1 MPQPTL
7 LSSSEVLLWVS
18 HHYSLSASDVQKQIY
33 LQEQRAAYSV
43 IGKDFFDT
51 LLVAKQDYSNEPDW
65 IPGNTYNVSD
75 KVWRLGLVY
84 ECVTNG
90 TTSDPNGGEGWA
102 LAVKFNSA
110 CLDGIW
116 ENGLANFLSNI
127 IFAASVNSVAY
138 KFAPGGIVQIN
149 AQDAQQAA
157 TDRAQAVATKF
168 REDADAWWELA
179 TRYAIDRNDTCNGD
193 FDEFLPVKKHIACTL
208 EGQQAQLGRAK
219 PRYIFMGNNY
229 IHPNNGQW

>member
-1 MPQPTL
+1 MPQQTL
-7 LSSSEVLLWVS
+7 LSSSEVLLYVS

-43 IGKDFFDT
+43 IGKDFFAS
-51 LLVAKQDYSNEPDW
+51 LLSWAADYSTEPDW
-65 IPGNTYNVSD
+65 IPGSTYNIGD
-75 KVWRLGLVY
+75 LVWRLGLVY
-84 ECVTNG
+84 ECTANG
-90 TTSDPNGGEGWA
+90 TTSDPNGGAGWQ
-102 LAVKFNSA
+102 LANKFNA
-110 CLDGIW
+110 PCVQGLWD
-116 ENGLANFLSNI
+116 NGLANFLSNI

-179 TRYAIDRNDTCNGD
+179 TRYAIENNDTCNGD

>member
-1 MPQPTL
+1 MPQQTL
-7 LSSSEVLLWVS
+7 LSSSEVLLYVS

-33 LQEQRAAYSV
+33 LQERRAAYSV

-84 ECVTNG
+84 ECTANG

-102 LAVKFNSA
+102 YAVKFNSG
-110 CLDGIW
+110 CLDGLW
-116 ENGLANFLSNI
+116 DNGLANFLSNI

-179 TRYAIDRNDTCNGD
+179 TRYAIDRNDNCNGA
-193 FDEFLPVKKHIACTL
+193 FNEFLPVKKHIACTL
-208 EGQQAQLGRAK
+208 EGQQAQLSRAK

>member
-1 MPQPTL
+1 MPQTTL
-7 LSSSEVLLWVS
+7 LSSSDVLLYVS

-33 LQEQRAAYSV
+33 LQEQRAAYTV
-43 IGKDFFDT
+43 IGKDFFT
-51 LLVAKQDYSNEPDW
+51 LLLGDANTYIGYPDW
-65 IPGNTYNVSD
+65 VPGTLYGTGVV
-75 KVWRLGLVY
+75 VWRLGLPY
-84 ECVTNG
+84 QSLASNND
-90 TTSDPNGGEGWA
+90 SDPNGSNLWRIA
-102 LAVKFNSA
+102 DKFFTA
-110 CLDGIW
+110 CYQSLWD
-116 ENGLANFLSNI
+116 NGLANFLSNI

-168 REDADAWWELA
+168 REDADAWWDLA
-179 TRYAIDRNDTCNGD
+179 TRYAIENNDACNGA

-219 PRYIFMGNNY
+219 PRYVFMGNNY
-229 IHPNNGQW
+229 IHPNDLKW